1 MLLGSSSVREKAP
14 IYSSEKVQTKVLPI
28 CLQIIPMDRRR
39 FEMYGTVGTKFS
51 FVFELYRYK
60 LDKIIENHAFLT
72 KSMEQCLKKLEK
84 SDFFQ
89 SREGKDQ
96 SFTNSFVSYTVG

>member
-1 MLLGSSSVREKAP
+1 MEPLEQNLA
-14 IYSSEKVQTKVLPI
+14 L
-28 CLQIIPMDRRR
+28 
-39 FEMYGTVGTKFS
+39 FS
-51 FVFELYRYK
+51 FLSYIVTK

-72 KSMEQCLKKLEK
+72 KSMEQCLKKLEQ

-89 SREGKDQ
+89 SREGTKQ